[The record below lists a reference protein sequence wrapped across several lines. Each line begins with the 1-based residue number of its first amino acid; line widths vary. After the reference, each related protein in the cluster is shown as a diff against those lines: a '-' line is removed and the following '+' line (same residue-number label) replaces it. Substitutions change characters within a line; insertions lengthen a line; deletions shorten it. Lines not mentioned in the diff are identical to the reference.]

1 MPWVTETDLE
11 TILQQAD
18 VISLHLPLTS
28 ETRHLVDADFIAKC
42 RPGFILIN
50 TARGAC
56 IRTADVVEALETGTM
71 GGACLDVFE
80 NEKPQTFSE
89 AEQTLYGRLHQL
101 ENVVLAPHI
110 AGWTYES
117 KYLLASIL
125 LEKITETKKLEVR
138 SER

>member
-1 MPWVTETDLE
+1 M
-11 TILQQAD
+11 
-18 VISLHLPLTS
+18 
-28 ETRHLVDADFIAKC
+28 
-42 RPGFILIN
+42 N

-56 IRTADVVEALETGTM
+56 VHTADVVEGLEAGQL